1 MTLTNDASSDDY
13 DLRFQVVTP
22 EFSAEQDRQ
31 HAEAIERLRAA
42 LAAGSTWAEA
52 SRALKM
58 EDAAFKAVVED
69 DCLKVI
75 LAERHFQGGERL
87 KGIAKDLGLPLD
99 LLLSLKEA
107 MIREVS
113 DSAQQ
118 AYRLSHTQS

>member
-1 MTLTNDASSDDY
+1 MSNTSSSDDY
-13 DLRFQVVTP
+13 DLRFQVVSP
-22 EFSAEQDRQ
+22 EFSAEQDRLHTQ
-31 HAEAIERLRAA
+31 AIAQLRES

-58 EDAAFKAVVED
+58 DDAGFKSVVED

-87 KGIAKDLGLPLD
+87 KGIAKDLALPME
-99 LLLSLKEA
+99 LLVSLKEA

-118 AYRLSHTQS
+118 AYRLSQTQS